1 MQRREKWVT
10 TEWIQQNCEVMK
22 NSAPAWESR
31 VWQSTSSDEK
41 HKTLSKV
48 DKSIFLWSYLYT
60 NRSDWMAACINHLYC
75 IGITLSTSP
84 QKVFCHRLGNIWLYP
99 SGKVGPR
106 KVFNNPR
113 KLFERYRWMEKKF
126 WIVWRDSPYYQVNY
140 NNGSSQF
147 SSLFRSD
154 DDICLHLCQSNQW
167 IMKTL
172 FMGPVAPPQYKTQKI
187 TWVLFLSSP
196 SICTST

>member
-1 MQRREKWVT
+1 
-10 TEWIQQNCEVMK
+10 MK

-60 NRSDWMAACINHLYC
+60 NRSDWMAACINHMYC

-84 QKVFCHRLGNIWLYP
+84 QKVFCHGLGNLKLYP

-154 DDICLHLCQSNQW
+154 DDICLHLCRQPIAVSDISIYICLIDFRSKSEEQLNERRAGLSTFVPTTHELW
-167 IMKTL
+167 NHFFWAL
-172 FMGPVAPPQYKTQKI
+172 F
-187 TWVLFLSSP
+187 
-196 SICTST
+196 

>member
-1 MQRREKWVT
+1 MYIKWLQSVQRMKNWVK
-10 TEWIQQNCEVMK
+10 TEGIQQNCEVMK

-60 NRSDWMAACINHLYC
+60 NRSDWMAACINHMYC

-84 QKVFCHRLGNIWLYP
+84 QKVFCHRLGNLKLYP

-113 KLFERYRWMEKKF
+113 KLFERYRWMEKSF
-126 WIVWRDSPYYQVNY
+126 GLSDEIVHTPKSTTTMAHLNSP
-140 NNGSSQF
+140 
-147 SSLFRSD
+147 LFLGQMMTFVC
-154 DDICLHLCQSNQW
+154 ICAHNPW

-172 FMGPVAPPQYKTQKI
+172 FWALLRRPNTKLKR
-187 TWVLFLSSP
+187 
-196 SICTST
+196 